1 MGDGIPATGREV
13 EGWGAMVDPAG
24 PPEAGKRRARVDG
37 SWGLEWRS
45 DGDGGM
51 VHGSGFGVHGWGLMG
66 AAFVC
71 RRSAVGGRQAAQRT
85 TNGRDARFT
94 GPGGR
99 DASLRILR
107 VLGVAQF
114 LSELQ
119 A

>member
-1 MGDGIPATGREV
+1 
-13 EGWGAMVDPAG
+13 
-24 PPEAGKRRARVDG
+24 
-37 SWGLEWRS
+37 
-45 DGDGGM
+45 M
-51 VHGSGFGVHGWGLMG
+51 VHGSGFGVRGWGLMG